1 MINSSPELI
10 DLVKQS
16 SSRAV
21 PRAVEALSECLL
33 ERFGSGVRA
42 ILFYGSCLRQGDDF
56 DGLVD
61 LYVLVDAYRSVYDTS
76 LLSISNKILPPN
88 VFYLE
93 LSFEDH
99 VVRAK
104 YAVITLK
111 DFRAGTSM
119 RWFHSYLWGRFA
131 QPVSLVYVADEET
144 MNSIHSALA
153 EAVATFAARVVPEL
167 RDRFVASELW
177 CEGLLLSYRA
187 ELRTEKAGR
196 ALMLFE
202 AFSEYYEQLTR
213 AALGAV
219 PFKVNVETST
229 RPFHYHAEL
238 ASLVRY
244 RSRFAWTI
252 RRVQG
257 KILSLLR
264 LSKALFTFRG
274 GLDYIAWKLE
284 RHSGVTIEITPRVRR
299 HPLLLGWGLMWRL
312 YRRGVFR

>member
-1 MINSSPELI
+1 MMNASPELI
-10 DLVKQS
+10 GLVKQS

-21 PRAVEALSECLL
+21 PRAVRALSQCLL
-33 ERFGSGVRA
+33 ERFGTGVRA
-42 ILFYGSCLRQGDDF
+42 ILFYGSCLRQGDDI

-61 LYVLVDAYRSVYDTS
+61 LYVLVDGYRSVYNTL
-76 LLSISNKILPPN
+76 LLSISNKLLPPN

-93 LSFEDH
+93 LPFEGG

-104 YAVITLK
+104 YAVMSLK

-131 QPVSLVYVADEET
+131 QPASLVYVNNEET
-144 MNSIHSALA
+144 MNQVHHALA
-153 EAVATFAARVVPEL
+153 EAVATFATRIVPEL
-167 RDRFVASELW
+167 RERFVASELW

-187 ELRTEKAGR
+187 ELRVEKAGR
-196 ALMLFE
+196 AALLFE
-202 AFSEYYEQLTR
+202 AFSEYYEQLAF
-213 AALGAV
+213 AALSAV
-219 PFKVNVETST
+219 PFKVDVETSA
-229 RPFHYHAEL
+229 RPVHYQVEL
-238 ASLVRY
+238 APLARY
-244 RSRFAWTI
+244 RSRLAWTI
-252 RRVQG
+252 RRIQG
-257 KILSLLR
+257 KTLSLLR

-284 RHSGVTIEITPRVRR
+284 RHSGVTIEITPNVRR